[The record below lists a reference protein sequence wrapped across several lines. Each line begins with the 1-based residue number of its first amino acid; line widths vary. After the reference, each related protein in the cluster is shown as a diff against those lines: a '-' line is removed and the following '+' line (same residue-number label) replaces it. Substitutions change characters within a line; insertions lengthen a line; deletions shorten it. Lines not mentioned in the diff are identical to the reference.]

1 MTMTMTQIRDR
12 YVAKPGCALPSTRL
26 TSTFHLLSFAIN
38 TVLIVIIIMIS
49 IVRMMFVNDD
59 CDCADT
65 IRMIDAMVG
74 MDKVKYGLK
83 LSDSDVHD
91 KVN

>member
-1 MTMTMTQIRDR
+1 
-12 YVAKPGCALPSTRL
+12 
-26 TSTFHLLSFAIN
+26 
-38 TVLIVIIIMIS
+38 MIS